1 MLALHAKNESCVV
14 MPMTIGVMELAY
26 ATCSALCAAA
36 SCWLAGD
43 AVRYY
48 CMRCSY
54 GVPDHFEHSSERAG
68 PLLEFFFHVVP
79 KEGLRVFCNGTV
91 VLLYWYYCCTELA

>member
-1 MLALHAKNESCVV
+1 

-91 VLLYWYYCCTELA
+91 VLLY